1 VNEENTAGYNV
12 EVFGFITEDLL
23 RKVLKRL
30 QTVKED
36 IETYIDKIRYL
47 IEVAFEDVED
57 VKSLPPKKI
66 REYSFEIHSVLLGAC
81 DHMKTEITRT
91 CFLCPLKHQCERATR

>member
-1 VNEENTAGYNV
+1 MDEENIAGYNV
-12 EVFGFITEDLL
+12 EVFGFITEDML

-36 IETYIDKIRYL
+36 IETYMYRIRNL

-57 VKSLPPKKI
+57 IKSLPPSKI

-81 DHMKTEITRT
+81 DYMKTEMTRT
-91 CFLCPLKHQCERATR
+91 CSLCPLKHQCERATR

>member
-1 VNEENTAGYNV
+1 MNEENIVGYNV

-36 IETYIDKIRYL
+36 IETYMYDIRHL

-57 VKSLPPKKI
+57 VKSLPPEKI
-66 REYSFEIHSVLLGAC
+66 REYSFEIRSVLIGAC

-91 CFLCPLKHQCERATR
+91 CLFCPLKHQCERATR